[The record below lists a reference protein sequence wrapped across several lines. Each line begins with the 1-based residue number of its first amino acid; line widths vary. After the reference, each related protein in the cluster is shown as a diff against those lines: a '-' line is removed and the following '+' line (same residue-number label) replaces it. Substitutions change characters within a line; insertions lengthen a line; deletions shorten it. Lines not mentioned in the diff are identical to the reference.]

1 MSFSF
6 GITGT
11 KKGVLRELDKTE
23 GYGDTSQFEAAKA
36 FVKSEV
42 EALPDD
48 FTGLI
53 AVSANGHHDN
63 RSRNVTIKV
72 EPNWTR
78 IALDEEP
85 ENAL

>member
-23 GYGDTSQFEAAKA
+23 GYGDTSQLEAAKA

-42 EALPDD
+42 EALPDG
-48 FTGLI
+48 FKGLI
-53 AVSANGHHDN
+53 AVSATGHHDSN
-63 RSRNVTIKV
+63 SRNVTIKV

-78 IALDEEP
+78 LAVDEEV
-85 ENAL
+85 EQ